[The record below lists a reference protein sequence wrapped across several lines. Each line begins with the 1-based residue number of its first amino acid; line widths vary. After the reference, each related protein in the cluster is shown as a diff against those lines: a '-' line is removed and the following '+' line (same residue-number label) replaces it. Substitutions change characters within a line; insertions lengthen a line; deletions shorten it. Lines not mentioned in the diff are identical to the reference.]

1 MLHDDVKTLNRD
13 GEEAVTAEN
22 CSADIYG
29 AVCSTCFSSLNE
41 VNGFLFSA
49 SDTSIEFRKRLLLQI
64 SEINGDDCMNI

>member
-49 SDTSIEFRKRLLLQI
+49 SDT
-64 SEINGDDCMNI
+64 